1 MRDIIVFLIRLCIY
15 FLLAFAAQ
23 KLNKTYPFKKH
34 IFIWICLI
42 LLISFFIEYINKFIV
57 TFV

>member
-1 MRDIIVFLIRLCIY
+1 MGDLIFLLIRFCTY